1 MSALRK
7 AYKPRIPMPSH
18 QCSLEDRASIP
29 NECGVYAIS
38 KGFEC
43 LLVGSATNVGK
54 ALQSMHKI
62 GDVQITLGC
71 TAQFWRC
78 REDELQAKMFYFIY
92 ALDPLYNLHLPDNFV
107 DTMLDYIGPQSKLA
121 IEDIERFAQH
131 FSQNRAY
138 RARSQSAIDK
148 RKAEITRM
156 TYLAAFSELT
166 GEELDIVQ
174 DALNQIR
181 LERGI

>member
-43 LLVGSATNVGK
+43 LLVGSSTNVGK
-54 ALQSMHKI
+54 ALQSIHKI
-62 GDVQITLGC
+62 GDVQVTLGC

-78 REDELQAKMFYFIY
+78 RPDELQAKMFYFIY
-92 ALDPLYNLHLPDNFV
+92 AMDPLYNLHLPDNFV
-107 DTMLDYIGPQSKLA
+107 DTMLDYIRPDSKLV

-138 RARSQSAIDK
+138 RARPEVIDN

-156 TYLAAFSELT
+156 AYLAAFNELT

-174 DALNQIR
+174 DALNQVR
-181 LERGI
+181 MDKGI

>member
-1 MSALRK
+1 
-7 AYKPRIPMPSH
+7 MPSH

-43 LLVGSATNVGK
+43 LLVGSSTDVGK
-54 ALQSMHKI
+54 ALQSIHRI

-78 REDELQAKMFYFIY
+78 KEDELQAKMFYFIY

-107 DTMLDYIGPQSKLA
+107 DTMLDYIRPDSKLV
-121 IEDIERFAQH
+121 IEDIERFARH

-138 RARSQSAIDK
+138 RVRPKAIDS

-156 TYLAAFSELT
+156 AYQAAFSELT
-166 GEELDIVQ
+166 DEELDIVQ
-174 DALNQIR
+174 DVLNQVR
-181 LERGI
+181 MERGI